1 MTKNFPKSMKI
12 IDLISKKLKNNL
24 YTGNMRK
31 MTSSFIIIKLFKTSN
46 KKNTLR
52 CRGKKKKK
60 KRQVIY
66 RGRATTTEPKRERI
80 TADVSLEIMQER
92 GWWIPISEGLL
103 H

>member
-60 KRQVIY
+60 KDKLY
-66 RGRATTTEPKRERI
+66 TEEEQQQQNPKEK
-80 TADVSLEIMQER
+80 
-92 GWWIPISEGLL
+92 G
-103 H
+103 

>member
-60 KRQVIY
+60 TSYIQRKSNNNRTQKRKDNS
-66 RGRATTTEPKRERI
+66 RCLLRNNAG
-80 TADVSLEIMQER
+80 
-92 GWWIPISEGLL
+92 EGMVDPHL
-103 H
+103 

>member
-60 KRQVIY
+60 KTSYIQRKSNNNRTQ
-66 RGRATTTEPKRERI
+66 KRKDNSRCLLRNN
-80 TADVSLEIMQER
+80 A
-92 GWWIPISEGLL
+92 GEGMVDPHL
-103 H
+103 